1 MSYPPDP
8 NNPNNP
14 YGQPPQA
21 PGYGYPQ
28 QAPPAGYGYPPP
40 APGYGGPGYGYPPA
54 VPQNMPGLVVTTR
67 VLLFIIGA
75 VQIIGG
81 GIYLI
86 AAAAAKEVTNRAQE
100 IDGSDPFNGFGNAA
114 AGVLV
119 VVGIVCALF
128 AAFSITLG
136 VKFGKGGPAVRITT
150 MVYGSFG
157 ALLGLLGLAGSFA
170 SNANPIG
177 IVFTLMWLAVSI
189 TMIVGM
195 SVKDGVAWFSRPRY

>member
-136 VKFGKGGPAVRITT
+136 VKFGKGGPRSASPPWCTARSARCSACWGWPARSPTT
-150 MVYGSFG
+150 PTRS
-157 ALLGLLGLAGSFA
+157 A
-170 SNANPIG
+170 S
-177 IVFTLMWLAVSI
+177 S
-189 TMIVGM
+189 
-195 SVKDGVAWFSRPRY
+195 SR